1 MYLFVQFSEG
11 QTKADYHNNLLQ
23 RTTSE
28 AAELSRPANP
38 RRWEGEKLRLQDRAW
53 SDLQEEFHWRQHGL
67 RADQSDQAYEGLRNG
82 SDSLEQP

>member
-38 RRWEGEKLRLQDRAW
+38 
-53 SDLQEEFHWRQHGL
+53 
-67 RADQSDQAYEGLRNG
+67 
-82 SDSLEQP
+82 